1 MVKRKRP
8 LSHMKATRNIDG
20 KTWTQAGSVKSKK
33 WVEYHKKEH
42 AKEGLRQRA
51 FKVGNEYVLYT
62 RKK

>member
-1 MVKRKRP
+1 
-8 LSHMKATRNIDG
+8 MKATRKIDG